1 MTDIVFKV
9 LHFIQYNTILNI
21 SVQVIYWLLILA
33 ICIRVIID
41 TRSVSKTLAYLLLVI
56 FLPIIGAVVYLSIGV
71 NYRKRKMYNKKL
83 KIDAAFKAKLLPNRQ
98 NLKKYLAEY
107 YQTTSDDY
115 KPIVHLLQ
123 NRNLG
128 NNFLLPNKT
137 IKVLH
142 NGEVKFPALI
152 DALQQA
158 KMYIHLEYYIYN
170 DDVIGNQ
177 IKDILIEKAL
187 AGVAVR
193 FIYDDFG
200 SRKIRKSFVKELRD
214 AGVEAYPFN
223 KLIIA
228 RLANRLNYRNHRKI
242 VIIDGVTSFVGGINV
257 CDKYINTPNSDRLYW
272 RDTHL
277 MIEGLSTFLLQQIF
291 LSDWNFASGQHLEIN
306 EHFFPILEPGV
317 DDYNHAVQIVASG
330 PDSDLPNILL
340 AIIQSIYTAKEEIL
354 LTTPYYIPDVNL
366 QQALVLAAMSGKKVK
381 LLVPAR
387 GDSFFVSMASKAFYD
402 ELLIAGVE
410 IYEYTKGFVHA
421 KTFIIDRK
429 VASVGTANLDA
440 RSFDLNFE
448 VTTLIYDE
456 AIAQNMAAQFDI
468 DIADATV
475 VHYKVWKRR
484 NVWTK
489 FFEKIVRLL
498 SPLL

>member
-1 MTDIVFKV
+1 MTDIFFKV
-9 LHFIQYNTILNI
+9 VHFIQHNTIFNI
-21 SVQVIYWLLILA
+21 SVQILYWLFILA

-56 FLPIIGAVVYLSIGV
+56 FLPVFGAIVYLSIGV

-83 KIDAAFKAKLLPNRQ
+83 KMDADFKAKLLPSRQ
-98 NLKKYLAEY
+98 NLKKYLTEY
-107 YQTTSDDY
+107 YHTTSDDY
-115 KPIVHLLQ
+115 RPIVYLLQ

-128 NNFLLPNKT
+128 GNLLLPNKT

-142 NGEVKFPALI
+142 NGEVKFPELI
-152 DALQQA
+152 NSLKQA
-158 KMYIHLEYYIYN
+158 EKYIHLEYYIYN
-170 DDVIGNQ
+170 DDIIGNQ
-177 IKDILIEKAL
+177 IKDVLIDKAKS
-187 AGVAVR
+187 GIAVR

-200 SRKIRKSFVKELRD
+200 SRKIRKKFVKELRD

-242 VIIDGVTSFVGGINV
+242 VIIDGVKSFVGGINV
-257 CDKYINTPNSDRLYW
+257 CDKYINAPNSTKLYW

-291 LSDWNFASGQHLEIN
+291 LSDWNFASGQRLGIN
-306 EHFFPILEPGV
+306 EHFFPISEPGA

-330 PDSDLPNILL
+330 PDSDMPNILL
-340 AIIQSIYTAKEEIL
+340 GIIQSIYTAKDEIL

-366 QQALVLAAMSGKKVK
+366 QQALALAALCGKKVK
-381 LLVPAR
+381 LLVPAK
-387 GDSFFVSMASKAFYD
+387 GDSFFVSMASRAFYD
-402 ELLIAGVE
+402 ELLVAGVE

-421 KTFIIDRK
+421 KTFVIDRK

-448 VTTLIYDE
+448 VTTWIYDE
-456 AIAQNMAAQFDI
+456 EIAQDMAAQFDT
-468 DIADATV
+468 DISKATV
-475 VHYKVWKRR
+475 VRYKLWKKR
-484 NVWTK
+484 NGWTK